1 MVVGSTLDEVDD
13 SSGSCGVE
21 GTADAEYV
29 FTAPADGSYTFDTR
43 GSVLNT
49 VLYVLDGEC
58 VGDEIACDDNGDGA
72 QSVLAV
78 ELVADQTVTVVVDS
92 ISLDGAAF
100 ELHVRAGALLCPTA
114 DLGDVVPT
122 VVAGDTQGAYRN
134 HASSCGGGAG
144 PDLGYVF
151 TAPQDDDYVF
161 DSAGSSFSSILT
173 VRDGACDGAEL
184 SCGYGGAI
192 AALSAGQSVVVMVD
206 SSYASGPFELHI
218 GTLGGSCPDAD
229 LGAGVPNAAS
239 GDTSDA
245 DNTLAGSCGGLGARD
260 DAYLFTASQD
270 GLYTFD
276 TFGSAYD
283 TVVYVRDGGC
293 DGAELACNDDA
304 AGSAQSQVL
313 VEMTAGQTVMV
324 AVDGG
329 TESGAY
335 ELAIDLVPCPDED
348 LGSTLPESVIG
359 TTIGAFDKLDMLGC
373 GQVEL
378 GTGDVAFEWTAPAGG
393 PYTFDL
399 VGSDYDTVLFVQD
412 AACGGGELACNDDA
426 IGLQSAVDVD
436 LAANQT
442 VLIAVS
448 GYAGSTGN
456 FTLNINGS

>member
-161 DSAGSSFSSILT
+161 DSAGSSFSSIRPD
-173 VRDGACDGAEL
+173 RD
-184 SCGYGGAI
+184 
-192 AALSAGQSVVVMVD
+192 
-206 SSYASGPFELHI
+206 P
-218 GTLGGSCPDAD
+218 T
-229 LGAGVPNAAS
+229 
-239 GDTSDA
+239 T
-245 DNTLAGSCGGLGARD
+245 TRT
-260 DAYLFTASQD
+260 TA
-270 GLYTFD
+270 
-276 TFGSAYD
+276 
-283 TVVYVRDGGC
+283 
-293 DGAELACNDDA
+293 
-304 AGSAQSQVL
+304 
-313 VEMTAGQTVMV
+313 
-324 AVDGG
+324 
-329 TESGAY
+329 
-335 ELAIDLVPCPDED
+335 
-348 LGSTLPESVIG
+348 
-359 TTIGAFDKLDMLGC
+359 
-373 GQVEL
+373 
-378 GTGDVAFEWTAPAGG
+378 
-393 PYTFDL
+393 
-399 VGSDYDTVLFVQD
+399 
-412 AACGGGELACNDDA
+412 
-426 IGLQSAVDVD
+426 
-436 LAANQT
+436 
-442 VLIAVS
+442 
-448 GYAGSTGN
+448 
-456 FTLNINGS
+456 